1 MTRVLVLGAGVSGL
15 AAAAL
20 ARDRDMTVTIYT
32 RDQPEL
38 ALEKGFP
45 VASGGWDPVLLTGTI
60 SLSPAPASPSVPCP
74 SSKPWNGN
82 PGGRRSSSPGG
93 ISMCQWRP

>member
-20 ARDRDMTVTIYT
+20 ARDRGMTVTIYT
-32 RDQPEL
+32 RDQPEI

-45 VASGGWDPVLLTGTI
+45 SPVADGTRY
-60 SLSPAPASPSVPCP
+60 C
-74 SSKPWNGN
+74 
-82 PGGRRSSSPGG
+82 
-93 ISMCQWRP
+93 